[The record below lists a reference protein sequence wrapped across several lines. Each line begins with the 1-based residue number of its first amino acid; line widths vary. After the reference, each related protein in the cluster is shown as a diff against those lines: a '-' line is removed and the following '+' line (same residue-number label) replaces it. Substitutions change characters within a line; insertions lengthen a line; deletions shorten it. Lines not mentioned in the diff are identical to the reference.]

1 MSSQTPAKRK
11 PNFKL
16 GPNKKQNCS
25 TSVNQNGEEEKKSE
39 VQSVSINDLNAQQ

>member
-11 PNFKL
+11 PNFVKL

-25 TSVNQNGEEEKKSE
+25 TSVNQNGEEVKKSE
-39 VQSVSINDLNAQQ
+39 VQVSINDLNAHQ